1 MEWSDRDLHEA
12 GIVTMRRRLDGA
24 ALGVDPREIR
34 NLIRKVAQLEKAVA
48 QRDALINLYQQ
59 RVEALTAELEG
70 RKKSRFSLFG
80 R

>member
-1 MEWSDRDLHEA
+1 MEWSERDLHEA
-12 GIVTMRRRLDGA
+12 GIVTMRRRLEGA

-34 NLIRKVAQLEKAVA
+34 QLIRKVAQLEKAVA
-48 QRDALINLYQQ
+48 QRDALLGLYQQ

-70 RKKSRFSLFG
+70 RRKRRFTLFG